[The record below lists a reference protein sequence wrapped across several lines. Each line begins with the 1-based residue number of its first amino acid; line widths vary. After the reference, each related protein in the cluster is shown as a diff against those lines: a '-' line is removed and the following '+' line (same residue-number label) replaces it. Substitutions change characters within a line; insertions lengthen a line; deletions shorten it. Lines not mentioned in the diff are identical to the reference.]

1 MLQLFKIPQE
11 DLKEIVITFF
21 REAGLFIAAVFLLFV
36 DGVYFNEHIFESQLM
51 LNILMGLAFVAMLY
65 RANPRVREL
74 MIIAVILGFIGEHFF
89 SKVLGMYTYRLE
101 NVPLYVPFGH
111 GVLYARIFRFSKASL
126 VKKYHKEIESFL
138 IIIMILV
145 SIIYLL
151 FLNDVFGF
159 VMTIFVFL
167 ILWKRPKDRL
177 FFFSMYVLVVILEIG
192 GTAFG
197 AWKWPNIGFGVFEF
211 LPSNNP
217 PSGISLFYFLLD
229 IGCFVVYT
237 QIHGKAWKRVKAIRI
252 YQQKTT

>member
-1 MLQLFKIPQE
+1 MIQLFKIPKK
-11 DLKEIVITFF
+11 DLKTIVKIFF
-21 REAGLFIAAVFLLFV
+21 REAGLFIATVFLLFI
-36 DGVYFNEHIFESQLM
+36 DGVYFNEHIFKSQTM
-51 LNILMGLAFVAMLY
+51 LNVLMVLAFAAMLY

-138 IIIMILV
+138 ALIMIVV
-145 SIIYLL
+145 STTYLL

-159 VMTIFVFL
+159 VMTVLVFL

-177 FFFSMYVLVVILEIG
+177 FFFSMYVLVVVLEIG
-192 GTAFG
+192 GTAYG
-197 AWKWPNIGFGVFEF
+197 AWKWPEIGFGVFEF

-237 QIHGKAWKRVKAIRI
+237 QMHRKAWKRTKRIRTL
-252 YQQKTT
+252 QLK

>member
-1 MLQLFKIPQE
+1 VIQLFKIPKK
-11 DLKEIVITFF
+11 DLKTIVKIFF
-21 REAGLFIAAVFLLFV
+21 REAGLFIATVFLLFI
-36 DGVYFNEHIFESQLM
+36 DGVYFNEHIFKSQTM
-51 LNILMGLAFVAMLY
+51 LNVLMVLAFAAMLY

-138 IIIMILV
+138 ALIMIVV
-145 SIIYLL
+145 STTYLL

-159 VMTIFVFL
+159 VMTVLVFL

-177 FFFSMYVLVVILEIG
+177 FFFSMYVLVVVLEIG
-192 GTAFG
+192 GTAYG
-197 AWKWPNIGFGVFEF
+197 AWKWPEIGFGVFEF

-237 QIHGKAWKRVKAIRI
+237 QMHRKAWKRTKRIRTL
-252 YQQKTT
+252 QLK